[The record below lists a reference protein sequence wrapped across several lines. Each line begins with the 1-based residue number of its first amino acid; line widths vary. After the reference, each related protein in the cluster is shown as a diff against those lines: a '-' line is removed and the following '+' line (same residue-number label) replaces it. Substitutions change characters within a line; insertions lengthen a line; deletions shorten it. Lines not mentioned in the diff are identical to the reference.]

1 MPTRPSPQLYA
12 RAAGV
17 LYLLNI
23 LAGFFGEMVVRA
35 RLVVANDAAA
45 TAHNILAHQL
55 LFRCGIAG
63 DLFMHLTDV
72 PGIVLFYILLRP
84 VSPDLSLL
92 TACFNLVQTS
102 MLVANKVQLLTTLSF
117 LAPANAFTPAQSQEL
132 ALKTLSLHEQGFG
145 VGLVFFGVTC
155 LLTGYLIYRSGYLP
169 RTIGVLQFVVGI
181 CYLANSFGQILAP
194 EFANKLAPFLLP
206 PAGLGEL
213 ATCLWLLVKG
223 IDTEKWNE
231 RIRLGPL
238 ILPLVD

>member
-1 MPTRPSPQLYA
+1 VIRPSPQLYA
-12 RAAGV
+12 RTAGV

-35 RLVVANDAAA
+35 RLVVANDPAA

-72 PGIVLFYILLRP
+72 PGIVIFYLLMRP

-102 MLVANKVQLLTTLSF
+102 MLVANKVQLLATLSF
-117 LAPANAFTPAQSQEL
+117 LASPHPAFTTAQLQNL
-132 ALKTLSLHEQGFG
+132 ALNSLTLHEQGFG

-155 LLTGYLIYRSGYLP
+155 LFTGYLIYRSGYLP
-169 RTIGVLQFVVGI
+169 RTIGVFQAVVGI
-181 CYLANSFGQILAP
+181 CYLTNSFALILAP
-194 EFANKLAPFLLP
+194 AVADKLAPFLLP

-213 ATCLWLLVKG
+213 ATCLWFLFKG
-223 IDTEKWNE
+223 INMEKWNE

-238 ILPLVD
+238 LKPIID